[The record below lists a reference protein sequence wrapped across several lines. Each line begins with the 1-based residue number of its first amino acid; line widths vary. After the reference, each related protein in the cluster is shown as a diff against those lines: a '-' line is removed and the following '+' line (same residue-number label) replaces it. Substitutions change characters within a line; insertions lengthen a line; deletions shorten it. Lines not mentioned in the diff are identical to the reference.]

1 MKDKAKFKIL
11 MIEDNE
17 THRFM
22 YDFQFKTSGYV
33 GFQAV
38 ATGEEGLE
46 IVKKEKQDLI
56 FLDLILADNERL
68 DGLEVLKKIK
78 SDPENKDTPVLVLS
92 NKREKDVGE
101 EASRLGASGYIL
113 KAQFTPRQIVEQ
125 AESILNLIN

>member
-22 YDFQFKTSGYV
+22 YDFRFKASGYE
-33 GFQAV
+33 GFRTV

-46 IVKKEKQDLI
+46 IMKKEKQDLI
-56 FLDLILADNERL
+56 FLDLILADNEAM
-68 DGLEVLKKIK
+68 DGMEVLKKIK
-78 SDPENKDTPVLVLS
+78 SDPESKDTPVLVLS
-92 NKREKDVGE
+92 NRREKEVGE
-101 EASRLGASGYIL
+101 EAGRLGASGYIL

-125 AESILNLIN
+125 AESILNSIK